1 MAGFVGRYEHSLDTK
16 GRVILP
22 AKFRAHFEHGGFLT
36 EHSEGCIALWTLGE
50 FERQMESMQEQA
62 GQGRAERNRA
72 RVWASSSAEVEIDR
86 QGRMPIP
93 GHLRTFAGLENE
105 VLVLGVIDRVEL
117 WNPAAWDEKVQPEE
131 GWLLGDARN
140 REHGHAVA
148 RRADRH
154 GHDAHR
160 QEESLNTA
168 RHQEPEDSRDM
179 QDHVQPLDRLPPGG
193 LLHPLPGRS
202 FGSPPPSRP
211 AGRGAADGPLVLPHS
226 RAARRSGVALC
237 LGATRNP
244 RRRHR
249 RRRRAFG
256 GAPRGLPGSARAGSR
271 PRPGGPR
278 GRPVPP
284 DLVRGPD
291 HADPV
296 PVLGLVVRDRS
307 APRAGR
313 ALGCAVRSRRQ
324 LTATGRSRHGAS
336 RSARTVRSTCGW
348 TSRPAWR
355 PPSWSTPARRPS
367 WPHSSARTGRAAS
380 PAGSPGPSWPP
391 GPSLRRSSWPTW
403 WPPPYRRQPG
413 ERDIRR
419 VGCSK
424 RSGSR

>member
-22 AKFRAHFEHGGFLT
+22 AKFRTHFEHGGFLT

-93 GHLRTFAGLENE
+93 GHLRTFAGLESE

-131 GWLLGDARN
+131 GWLLGDDAGIGITATQTDTDRRNHSTKNATDNART
-140 REHGHAVA
+140 RETH
-148 RRADRH
+148 
-154 GHDAHR
+154 
-160 QEESLNTA
+160 
-168 RHQEPEDSRDM
+168 
-179 QDHVQPLDRLPPGG
+179 QDHVQLLDRLSPGG
-193 LLHPLPGRS
+193 SLHPLPGRS

-211 AGRGAADGPLVLPHS
+211 AGRGAADGPLVLTHS

-249 RRRRAFG
+249 RRRRTFG
-256 GAPRGLPGSARAGSR
+256 GAPRGLPGTARARPR

-284 DLVRGPD
+284 ALVRGPD

-296 PVLGLVVRDRS
+296 PVLGLVVRRRS
-307 APRAGR
+307 PPGAGA
-313 ALGCAVRSRRQ
+313 ALGCAASTSASAHRSW
-324 LTATGRSRHGAS
+324 TKPHGAS
-336 RSARTVRSTCGW
+336 HSAPTARSTCGW

-355 PPSWSTPARRPS
+355 PPSW
-367 WPHSSARTGRAAS
+367 
-380 PAGSPGPSWPP
+380 
-391 GPSLRRSSWPTW
+391 
-403 WPPPYRRQPG
+403 
-413 ERDIRR
+413 
-419 VGCSK
+419 
-424 RSGSR
+424 